1 MKKILFWLLFG
12 LFSLYATGLSYAQM
26 NEKNI
31 KLTGN
36 LFSDSKILLTKYD
49 EDKIISKFEISQRKS
64 PIKSAL
70 FSLAIPGAG
79 QFSNGDYW
87 LSAVFIVAEAAFI
100 TTAVIYN
107 NKGNNQTNFF
117 QNYADQHW
125 SVKTYAQWTLNNLSN
140 LDPNLQASDFHV
152 FDNNGNVVWSELNRL
167 ETAIG
172 NDVGGYS
179 HNLPPHGEQQ
189 YYELIGKYPQY
200 SHGWDDANQSDT
212 DFHILSP
219 EFLYYSDQRGE
230 ANDLYRVS
238 ARAVALIY
246 INHIISALE
255 AAWGAARFNKNLSV
269 NMRINAINLAYR
281 VEYVPTLNIKLSF

>member
-1 MKKILFWLLFG
+1 MKKILFLLLLFPIT
-12 LFSLYATGLSYAQM
+12 LYMTGLSYAQSG
-26 NEKNI
+26 EKNI

-36 LFSDSKILLTKYD
+36 LFLDSKISLAKFNKD
-49 EDKIISKFEISQRKS
+49 NIISKYEIAQKKS

-125 SVKTYAQWTLNNLSN
+125 SVKTYAQWTINHLQYLNSS
-140 LDPNLQASDFHV
+140 LDPANYHV
-152 FDNNGNVVWSELNRL
+152 FDNNGNVIWSELNRL
-167 ETAIG
+167 ETDIG
-172 NDVGGYS
+172 DGYS

-200 SHGWDDANQSDT
+200 SHGWDDANQNDT
-212 DFHILSP
+212 DFHILST

-255 AAWGAARFNKNLSV
+255 AAWGAARFNRNLSV
-269 NMRINAINLAYR
+269 NMRVNALNLAYR
-281 VEYVPTLNIKLSF
+281 VEYIPTLNIKLSF

>member
-1 MKKILFWLLFG
+1 MKKILFLLLLFPIT
-12 LFSLYATGLSYAQM
+12 LYMTGLSYAQSG
-26 NEKNI
+26 EKNI

-36 LFSDSKILLTKYD
+36 LFLDSKISLAKFN
-49 EDKIISKFEISQRKS
+49 EDNIISKYEIAQKKS

-125 SVKTYAQWTLNNLSN
+125 SVKTYAQWTINHLQYLNSS
-140 LDPNLQASDFHV
+140 LDPANYHV
-152 FDNNGNVVWSELNRL
+152 FDNNGNVIWSELNRL
-167 ETAIG
+167 ETDIG
-172 NDVGGYS
+172 DGYS

-200 SHGWDDANQSDT
+200 SHGWDDANQNDT
-212 DFHILSP
+212 DFHILST

-255 AAWGAARFNKNLSV
+255 AAWGAARFNRNLSV
-269 NMRINAINLAYR
+269 NMRINALNLAYR
-281 VEYVPTLNIKLSF
+281 VEYIPTLNIKLSF

>member
-1 MKKILFWLLFG
+1 MKKILFLLLFF
-12 LFSLYATGLSYAQM
+12 LFSLYMTGLSYAQSS
-26 NEKNI
+26 EKNI

-36 LFSDSKILLTKYD
+36 LYSDSKISLTKFN
-49 EDKIISKFEISQRKS
+49 EDNIISKYEIAQKKS

-70 FSLAIPGAG
+70 FSLAVPGAG

-125 SVKTYAQWTLNNLSN
+125 SVKTYAQWTINHLQYLNSS
-140 LDPNLQASDFHV
+140 LDPANYHV
-152 FDNNGNVVWSELNRL
+152 FDNNGNVIWSELNRL
-167 ETAIG
+167 ETDIG
-172 NDVGGYS
+172 DGYS

-200 SHGWDDANQSDT
+200 SHGWDDANQNDT
-212 DFHILSP
+212 DFHILST

-269 NMRINAINLAYR
+269 NMRVNALNLAYR

>member
-1 MKKILFWLLFG
+1 MKKILFLLLLFPIT
-12 LFSLYATGLSYAQM
+12 LYMTGLSYAQSG
-26 NEKNI
+26 EKNI

-36 LFSDSKILLTKYD
+36 LFSDSKISLAKFN
-49 EDKIISKFEISQRKS
+49 EGNIISKYEIAQKKS

-125 SVKTYAQWTLNNLSN
+125 SVKTYAQWTINHLQYLNSS
-140 LDPNLQASDFHV
+140 LDPANYHV
-152 FDNNGNVVWSELNRL
+152 FDNNGNVIWSELNRL
-167 ETAIG
+167 ETDIG
-172 NDVGGYS
+172 DGYS

-200 SHGWDDANQSDT
+200 SHGWDDANQNDT
-212 DFHILSP
+212 DFHILST

-255 AAWGAARFNKNLSV
+255 AAWGAARFNRNLSV
-269 NMRINAINLAYR
+269 NMRINALNLAYR
-281 VEYVPTLNIKLSF
+281 VEYIPTLNIKLSF

>member
-1 MKKILFWLLFG
+1 MKKILFLLLLFPIT
-12 LFSLYATGLSYAQM
+12 LYMTGLSYAQSG
-26 NEKNI
+26 EKNI

-36 LFSDSKILLTKYD
+36 LFSDSKISLAKFN
-49 EDKIISKFEISQRKS
+49 EDNIISKYEIAQKKS

-125 SVKTYAQWTLNNLSN
+125 SVKTYAQWTINHLQYLNSS
-140 LDPNLQASDFHV
+140 LDPANYHV
-152 FDNNGNVVWSELNRL
+152 FDNNGNVIWSELNRL
-167 ETAIG
+167 ETDIG
-172 NDVGGYS
+172 DGYS

-200 SHGWDDANQSDT
+200 SHGWDDANQNDT
-212 DFHILSP
+212 DFHILST

-255 AAWGAARFNKNLSV
+255 AAWGAARFNRNLSV
-269 NMRINAINLAYR
+269 NMRINALNLAYR
-281 VEYVPTLNIKLSF
+281 VEYIPTLNIKLSF

>member
-1 MKKILFWLLFG
+1 MKKILFLLLFF
-12 LFSLYATGLSYAQM
+12 LFSLYMTGLSYAQSS
-26 NEKNI
+26 EKNI

-36 LFSDSKILLTKYD
+36 LLSDSKISLTKFN
-49 EDKIISKFEISQRKS
+49 EDNIISKYEIAQKKS

-125 SVKTYAQWTLNNLSN
+125 SVKTYAQWTINHLQYLNSS
-140 LDPNLQASDFHV
+140 LDPANYHV
-152 FDNNGNVVWSELNRL
+152 FDNNGNVIWSELNRL
-167 ETAIG
+167 ETDIG
-172 NDVGGYS
+172 DGYS

-200 SHGWDDANQSDT
+200 SHGWDDANQNDT
-212 DFHILSP
+212 DFHILST

-269 NMRINAINLAYR
+269 NMRVNALNLAYR

>member
-1 MKKILFWLLFG
+1 MKKILFPLLLIFFTLCISG
-12 LFSLYATGLSYAQM
+12 LIYGQSK
-26 NEKNI
+26 EKNTI
-31 KLTGN
+31 LTGN
-36 LFSDSKILLTKYD
+36 LFSDSKILLTKFD
-49 EDKIISKFEISQRKS
+49 EENITSEFEASQKKS

-87 LSAVFIVAEAAFI
+87 LSAIFILAEAAFI

-125 SVKTYAQWTLNNLSN
+125 SVKTYAQWTLNHLQYLNSA
-140 LDPNLQASDFHV
+140 LDPANYHV
-152 FDNNGNVVWSELNRL
+152 FDINGNIVWSELNRL
-167 ETAIG
+167 ETDIG
-172 NDVGGYS
+172 DGYS
-179 HNLPPHGEQQ
+179 HNLPQPREQQ

-200 SHGWDDANQSDT
+200 SHGWDDANQNDT
-212 DFHILSP
+212 DFHILSS

-230 ANDLYRVS
+230 ANDLYQVS

-246 INHIISALE
+246 VNHIVSALE
-255 AAWGAARFNKNLSV
+255 AAWGAARFNKNLSA
-269 NMRINAINLAYR
+269 NMRVKAINLANR
-281 VEYVPTLNIKLSF
+281 IEYIPTLNVNFSF

>member
-1 MKKILFWLLFG
+1 MKKILFLLMFF
-12 LFSLYATGLSYAQM
+12 LFSLYMTGLSYAQSS
-26 NEKNI
+26 EKNF

-36 LFSDSKILLTKYD
+36 LYSDSKISLTKFN
-49 EDKIISKFEISQRKS
+49 EDNIISKYEIAQKKS

-125 SVKTYAQWTLNNLSN
+125 SVKTYAQWTINHLRYLNSS
-140 LDPNLQASDFHV
+140 LDPANYQV
-152 FDNNGNVVWSELNRL
+152 FDNNGNVIWSELNRL
-167 ETAIG
+167 ETDIG
-172 NDVGGYS
+172 DGYS

-200 SHGWDDANQSDT
+200 SHGWDDANQNDT
-212 DFHILSP
+212 DFHILST

-255 AAWGAARFNKNLSV
+255 AAWGAARFNNNLSV
-269 NMRINAINLAYR
+269 NMRVNALNLAYR

>member
-1 MKKILFWLLFG
+1 MKKILFPLLLIFFTLCISG
-12 LFSLYATGLSYAQM
+12 LIYGQSK
-26 NEKNI
+26 EKNTI
-31 KLTGN
+31 LTGN
-36 LFSDSKILLTKYD
+36 LFSDSKILLTKFNEENITSEFD
-49 EDKIISKFEISQRKS
+49 AAQKKS

-87 LSAVFIVAEAAFI
+87 LSAIFIVAEAAFI

-117 QNYADQHW
+117 QSYADQHW
-125 SVKTYAQWTLNNLSN
+125 SVKTYAQWTLNNLPN
-140 LDPNLQASDFHV
+140 LDPNLNASDFHV

-200 SHGWDDANQSDT
+200 SHGWDDANQNDT
-212 DFHILSP
+212 DFHILSS

-246 INHIISALE
+246 INHIVSALE

-269 NMRINAINLAYR
+269 NMRVKAINLAYR
-281 VEYVPTLNIKLSF
+281 IEYVPTLNVNFSF

>member
-1 MKKILFWLLFG
+1 MKKILFLLLLF
-12 LFSLYATGLSYAQM
+12 LITLYMTGLSYAQSG
-26 NEKNI
+26 EKNI

-36 LFSDSKILLTKYD
+36 LFSDSKISLAKFNKD
-49 EDKIISKFEISQRKS
+49 NIISKYEIAQKKS

-125 SVKTYAQWTLNNLSN
+125 SVKTYAQWTINHLQYLNSS
-140 LDPNLQASDFHV
+140 LDPANYHV
-152 FDNNGNVVWSELNRL
+152 FDNNGNVIWSELNRL
-167 ETAIG
+167 ETDIG
-172 NDVGGYS
+172 DGYS

-200 SHGWDDANQSDT
+200 SHGWDDANQNDT
-212 DFHILSP
+212 DFHILST

-255 AAWGAARFNKNLSV
+255 AAWGAARFNRNLSV
-269 NMRINAINLAYR
+269 NMRINALNLAYR
-281 VEYVPTLNIKLSF
+281 VEYIPTLNIKLSF